1 MRVKSL
7 VRCALP
13 LLAVLGV
20 SAEGRNV
27 PLVDAVKRTD
37 AAAVRALL
45 QKRVDVNAQELDGS
59 TALHWAVQQDGVD
72 LVNLL
77 IGSGADVQATNRYG
91 VAPLS
96 LACIN
101 GNFAIVERL
110 LARLGRRTEQHSGLR
125 RARRR
130 DHAARPLA
138 ASLSGDPRRP
148 RGAARRWRSCR

>member
-1 MRVKSL
+1 MRVKHL

-20 SAEGRNV
+20 SAESRNV

-45 QKRVDVNAQELDGS
+45 QKRVDVNAQEIDGS
-59 TALHWAVQQDGVD
+59 TALHWAVQQGRVD

-77 IGSGADVQATNRYG
+77 IGSGANVKATNRYG

-96 LACIN
+96 LACTN
-101 GNFAIVERL
+101 GDFAILVAHVGELCQPTDIDEHRRCGKTQL
-110 LARLGRRTEQHSGLR
+110 HQRKQGVPTSEQLGIVAVLGE
-125 RARRR
+125 
-130 DHAARPLA
+130 
-138 ASLSGDPRRP
+138 
-148 RGAARRWRSCR
+148 

>member
-1 MRVKSL
+1 MLNVECRNVPEVTIMRVKSL

-59 TALHWAVQQDGVD
+59 TALHWAVQQDGV
-72 LVNLL
+72 
-77 IGSGADVQATNRYG
+77 IS
-91 VAPLS
+91 
-96 LACIN
+96 
-101 GNFAIVERL
+101 
-110 LARLGRRTEQHSGLR
+110 
-125 RARRR
+125 
-130 DHAARPLA
+130 
-138 ASLSGDPRRP
+138 
-148 RGAARRWRSCR
+148 